1 MKYPWAR
8 VNLKTLVKKRQKRFN
23 KIVRMMNKNIA
34 KDKLWKGRFFAR
46 QLGRRVESYEDGS
59 GATIRFKIGLYDKKT
74 KLYAYGFIDDYNV
87 RMFTNYAINSMMN
100 KFIVDTLDVWHNEN
114 PCADEINYNE
124 IKLNKDEYTLVCE
137 NSIFH

>member
-46 QLGRRVESYEDGS
+46 QLGRRVEAYEDGS